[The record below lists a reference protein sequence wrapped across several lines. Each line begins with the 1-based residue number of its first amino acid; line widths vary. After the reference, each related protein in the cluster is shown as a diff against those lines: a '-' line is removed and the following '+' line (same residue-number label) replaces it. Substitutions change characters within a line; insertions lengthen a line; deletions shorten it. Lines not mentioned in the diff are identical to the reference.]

1 MFWFSGTI
9 DDMLISCLSSQ
20 ISDLNLKLFL
30 EHLRIETELPY
41 AMFLMVAGHGKTGLN
56 IRRI

>member
-1 MFWFSGTI
+1 MFWCSGTI

-30 EHLRIETELPY
+30 EHLRIKMELSY
-41 AMFLMVAGHGKTGLN
+41 AVFLMVVGHVKTGLN

>member
-9 DDMLISCLSSQ
+9 NDVLISCLSSQ

-30 EHLRIETELPY
+30 EHLRIEIELPY
-41 AMFLMVAGHGKTGLN
+41 AVFLMVAGHVKTGLN